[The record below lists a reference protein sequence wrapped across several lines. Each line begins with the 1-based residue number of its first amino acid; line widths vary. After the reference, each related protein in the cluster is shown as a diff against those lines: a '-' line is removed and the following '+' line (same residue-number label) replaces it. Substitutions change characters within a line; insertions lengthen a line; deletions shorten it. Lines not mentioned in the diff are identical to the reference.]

1 MEAPGVAGVICA
13 AARRQLP
20 LPAPALAWQWNVNER
35 PAAMPA
41 TMISAKSMKAPAQIA
56 RVRTKPR
63 TGIWPQQVV
72 GAPGVAFSVATAR
85 SRDSFDRQ
93 MTTTTDSRPSRLRR
107 TGGWSSGD
115 LLRIT

>member
-1 MEAPGVAGVICA
+1 V
-13 AARRQLP
+13 
-20 LPAPALAWQWNVNER
+20 AWQWDVNER

-56 RVRTKPR
+56 RVHAKPR
-63 TGIWPQQVV
+63 TGVWPQQVV
-72 GAPGVAFSVATAR
+72 GSPGVAFSVAMAP
-85 SRDSFDRQ
+85 SRGSFDRQ
-93 MTTTTDSRPSRLRR
+93 MTKTTLSRPSRARR

>member
-1 MEAPGVAGVICA
+1 
-13 AARRQLP
+13 
-20 LPAPALAWQWNVNER
+20 
-35 PAAMPA
+35 MPA

-56 RVRTKPR
+56 RVHAKPR

-72 GAPGVAFSVATAR
+72 GAPGVAFSVAIAPTR
-85 SRDSFDRQ
+85 GSFDRQ
-93 MTTTTDSRPSRLRR
+93 MTKTTPSRPSRVRR